1 MKKRKSFSVSTLTGW
16 VSLVLQCVLAK
27 VSVHPGQINRQVTFL
42 QNLAGYD
49 KIASWDSS
57 YLGRCKS
64 LSSLRHWN
72 NIQALACFGRNFCLS
87 QKCYQMAQCD
97 ASVNTDVT
105 AHTEKKRNLDT
116 LGTSSWGSERVILRH
131 LVALLRNKMN
141 CIIFNPAHEIKKK
154 KNQYKMHITQTGYMY
169 IVRAAFHTVL

>member
-1 MKKRKSFSVSTLTGW
+1 MKKRKNFSVSTLTGW

-49 KIASWDSS
+49 KIASWVSS

-72 NIQALACFGRNFCLS
+72 NIQALACFGRNFCLP

-97 ASVNTDVT
+97 ASVITVVAAHTWKKEKLGHTRNIILRERTAGGVT
-105 AHTEKKRNLDT
+105 APPLLEQHELIKMGHTT
-116 LGTSSWGSERVILRH
+116 PSGGTCE
-131 LVALLRNKMN
+131 
-141 CIIFNPAHEIKKK
+141 E
-154 KNQYKMHITQTGYMY
+154 
-169 IVRAAFHTVL
+169 